1 VRRTVQM
8 VRQVECDGFVD
19 IITEETEELTE
30 GHQETFTS
38 LYCGMIIERFTTT
51 R

>member
-1 VRRTVQM
+1 M

-19 IITEETEELTE
+19 NITKKTEELTE
-30 GHQETFTS
+30 GHQETLTS
-38 LYCGMIIERFTTT
+38 LYCDMIIERLTTT